1 MKSQAIQEFR
11 SNIRGTVQ
19 YATSSSVVWESTRLS
34 TMFPLEGRPPG
45 SDRAICHT
53 VNGIL
58 QVTFKDK
65 TLFNTTNAVNVYAGL
80 YGEYANISGLIQGTT
95 ISGIGSPPTNGFY
108 LQNGVLSFDR
118 WSSFANLAQNIFIRL
133 TFLQA
138 GAPGG
143 ATIPIDCTVSGV
155 LIGSDVRM

>member
-11 SNIRGTVQ
+11 SNLRGTVQ
-19 YATSSSVVWESTRLS
+19 SALGSSVVWESTRLT
-34 TMFPLEGRPPG
+34 TMFPLEDRPPG

-58 QVTFKDK
+58 QVNFKDK
-65 TLFNTTNAVNVYAGL
+65 TLFNTQNNINVYAGL
-80 YGEYANISGLIQGTT
+80 YGEYANLPGLIQGTS
-95 ISGIGSPPTNGFY
+95 IIGINATATNGFY
-108 LQNGVLSFDR
+108 LLNGVLSFDR

-133 TFLQA
+133 TFVQA
-138 GAPGG
+138 APNGG
-143 ATIPIDCTVSGV
+143 VVIPIDCTVSGV

>member
-11 SNIRGTVQ
+11 SNLRGTVQ
-19 YATSSSVVWESTRLS
+19 SALGSSVVWESARLS

-53 VNGIL
+53 VNGLL

-65 TLFNTTNAVNVYAGL
+65 TLFNTPNAVNVYAGL
-80 YGEYANISGLIQGTT
+80 YGEYANIPGLIQGTT
-95 ISGIGSPPTNGFY
+95 IPGVASLVGNGLY

-118 WSSFANLAQNIFIRL
+118 WSSFANLAQNIFIRI

-138 GAPGG
+138 GQPGG
-143 ATIPIDCTVSGV
+143 ATIPIDCAVSGV

>member
-19 YATSSSVVWESTRLS
+19 APVGSSVVWESTRLS

-65 TLFNTTNAVNVYAGL
+65 TLFNTPNAVTVYAGL
-80 YGEYANISGLIQGTT
+80 YGEYANIPGLIQGTT
-95 ISGIGSPPTNGFY
+95 IPGIASPLANGLY

-118 WSSFANLAQNIFIRL
+118 WSSFANLAQNIFIRI

-138 GAPGG
+138 SGQGVA
-143 ATIPIDCTVSGV
+143 IPIDCTVSGV